1 MRLAIPIAIVALAVA
16 ALGGCG
22 GSSQSDSTATGS
34 GSGSAPQGG
43 AETAPAG
50 ASAQSCNAGV
60 AETESLRATGISC
73 AKAKAVLLAWQR
85 DDGCVGSQGISHI
98 ACTVR
103 SYRCIATRS
112 DRGLSVSCARP
123 GRSVAF
129 ISRR

>member
-1 MRLAIPIAIVALAVA
+1 MRPAVPIAIVALAVA

-22 GSSQSDSTATGS
+22 GSSQSDSTATGP
-34 GSGSAPQGG
+34 GPAPQGG

-50 ASAQSCNAGV
+50 ASAQSCEVSV
-60 AETESLRATGISC
+60 ADTESLRATGISC
-73 AKAKAVLLAWQR
+73 DEAKAVLLAWQR

-103 SYRCIATRS
+103 SYRCIATRT
-112 DRGLSVSCARP
+112 DRGLAVGCARP

-129 ISRR
+129 ISKRG

>member
-1 MRLAIPIAIVALAVA
+1 MRLAVPIAIVALAAA

-22 GSSQSDSTATGS
+22 GSSQSDSTATGPEP
-34 GSGSAPQGG
+34 APQGG
-43 AETAPAG
+43 AATAPAG
-50 ASAQSCNAGV
+50 ASAQSCDAGV

-73 AKAKAVLLAWQR
+73 GAAKAVLLAWQR
-85 DDGCVGSQGISHI
+85 DDGCVGSQGISQI

-103 SYRCIATRS
+103 SYRCIATRT